1 VSISRETGGVSRW
14 LPLSG
19 LAFVVIVVV
28 TFAAVQGDTPD
39 SGSSAAKVV
48 SFYSDHQDSQFVTAF
63 LLAAAAPFLIFFGV
77 NLALAL
83 WQPAADRRPVG
94 PAVLAVGSAIAAL
107 SFMVAAHSV
116 FAVADGVDHLS
127 PETLQ
132 GLNVLDS
139 DSWIVFNSGLGVMML
154 GAAASL
160 IPRGPSTRSLGW
172 SALVLGIALFI
183 PFADFFGLLLTGIW
197 IIVVSIMQFRGSSAL
212 TAAAV

>member
-1 VSISRETGGVSRW
+1 MSISRETGGAGRW

-28 TFAAVQGDTPD
+28 TFAAIQGDTPASD
-39 SGSSAAKVV
+39 SSAAKVV
-48 SFYSDHQDSQFVTAF
+48 SFYNDNQNSQYVTAF
-63 LLAAAAPFLIFFGV
+63 LLAAAAPFLVFFGV

-83 WQPAADRRPVG
+83 WPSAADRRPVG
-94 PAVLAVGSAIAAL
+94 PAVLALGSAIAAL
-107 SFMVAAHSV
+107 SFIVSAHGV

-127 PETLQ
+127 PATLQ
-132 GLNVLDS
+132 GLSVLDS

-160 IPRGPSTRSLGW
+160 IPCGRSARYLGW

-183 PFADFFGLLLTGIW
+183 PFADFVGLLLTGIW
-197 IIVVSIMQFRGSSAL
+197 IIVASIMQFRGSPAL
-212 TAAAV
+212 TTSAA